1 MSDSELTDRAIAE
14 LMRELDAQNPSH
26 ANKTQCERKV
36 NPLGK
41 TNKRFLGRTIN
52 NALSHNKRE
61 KERTAANCQR
71 KLKDLDEQRKVN
83 QLYHRNRSTSRSTS
97 RRLSR
102 SRSRSRNRSVEK
114 RRSRTRSR
122 SRSPHRRRS
131 KKKSKRS
138 RRKERKRSVRSRSRS
153 TSRSSYR
160 SRSSRRKKHKKS
172 SKKHKKNR
180 RRPRSSLRSRSH
192 SSYET
197 NPSFND
203 MQPVPPPSEVFLDH
217 SKQMALVVAMA
228 YSQALN
234 TKIQRNDEERASSP
248 LSDIVKELM
257 SDDDESKN
265 MSLECLSIS
274 SNEEPTNLLTIDV
287 SSNSEGNEDSESSD
301 SESQSSSCIE
311 LDSTS
316 DSNNN
321 SDIEIVEC
329 QSHEINKPETSQKP
343 KELSES
349 LPSVD
354 LTDD

>member
-1 MSDSELTDRAIAE
+1 
-14 LMRELDAQNPSH
+14 MRELDAQNPSH

-71 KLKDLDEQRKVN
+71 KLKDLDEQRKLN
-83 QLYHRNRSTSRSTS
+83 QHYNRNRSTSRSRSTS

-102 SRSRSRNRSVEK
+102 SRSRSRIRSRSVEK
-114 RRSRTRSR
+114 RRSRTQSR
-122 SRSPHRRRS
+122 SRSSHRRRS
-131 KKKSKRS
+131 RKKSKKS

-160 SRSSRRKKHKKS
+160 SRSSRRKKQKKS

-180 RRPRSSLRSRSH
+180 RRSRSSIRSRSH

-265 MSLECLSIS
+265 RSLECLSIS
-274 SNEEPTNLLTIDV
+274 SNEEPKNLLTIDV

-301 SESQSSSCIE
+301 FESQSSSCIE
-311 LDSTS
+311 LDSSS